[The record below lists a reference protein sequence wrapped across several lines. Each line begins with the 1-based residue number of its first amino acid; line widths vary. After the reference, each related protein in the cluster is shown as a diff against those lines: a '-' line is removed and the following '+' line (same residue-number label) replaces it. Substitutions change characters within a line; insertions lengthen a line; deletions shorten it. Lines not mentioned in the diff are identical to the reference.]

1 MDGRCRA
8 DRPPD
13 KGPALVSDA
22 FRKLPQI
29 HALLE
34 SEQASPLVVR
44 YGRGV
49 VAHALRVRLD
59 EIREALRSG
68 RETTPPEF
76 LTTHF
81 FATVEA
87 TITSGRTSSLR
98 RVINATGIIIH
109 TNIGRALLA
118 PEALEAIQDAGRS
131 YSNLELDLATGGRS
145 SRHVHVEALLREL
158 TGAEAAVVVNNCAAA
173 VLACLTCIGA
183 GREVVASRGELI
195 EIGGSFRMPDV
206 IAQSG
211 ARLREVGATNKTRLA
226 DYEAAIGPE
235 TAVLLKS
242 HTSNFRIVGFTAKA
256 SRRELA
262 ELAHSKGVVMVEDL
276 GSGVLIDLSRFG
288 LVDEPN
294 VRDILQEGVDL
305 VTFSGDKLLGGPQCG
320 VIAGRATL
328 VAKLKSHPIV
338 RAMRIDKLSLAAL
351 EATLRLYKAPN
362 DPLERVPVLRALAE
376 SLMTVK
382 ARAEK
387 LALSVAAVP
396 GLGVEVVESTAYAG
410 GGALPQQG
418 LQSFA
423 VALNTPLLSAEAMA
437 ARARTGEHAVLGRI
451 RDGRFCLDVRAVQDS
466 EIPDIARAVQRA
478 LAP

>member
-1 MDGRCRA
+1 M
-8 DRPPD
+8 
-13 KGPALVSDA
+13 SEA

-34 SEQASPLVVR
+34 SEQALPLVAR
-44 YGRGV
+44 HGRGV

-68 RETTPPEF
+68 REAATPDF
-76 LTTHF
+76 LTAQF

-87 TITSGRTSSLR
+87 TITSGRTRSLR

-118 PEALEAIQDAGRS
+118 PEALQAIQDAGRS
-131 YSNLELDLATGGRS
+131 YSNLELDLATGARS
-145 SRHVHVEALLREL
+145 SRHAHVEALLREL
-158 TGAEAAVVVNNCAAA
+158 TGAEAAIVVNNCAAA
-173 VLACLTCIGA
+173 VLACLTCIGS

-211 ARLREVGATNKTRLA
+211 ARLREVGSTNKTRLA

-262 ELAHSKGVVMVEDL
+262 ALAHSRGVVMVEDL

-288 LVDEPN
+288 LVDEPV

-320 VIAGRATL
+320 VIAGRAAL
-328 VAKLKSHPIV
+328 VGKLKSHPIV

-351 EATLRLYKAPN
+351 EATLRLYKVPN
-362 DPLERVPVLRALAE
+362 DPLQSVPVLRALAE
-376 SLMTVK
+376 SLVSVK

-396 GLGVEVVESTAYAG
+396 GLGVEIVESTAYAG
-410 GGALPQQG
+410 GGALPEQG

-423 VALNTPLLSAEAMA
+423 VALKTPLLSAEAMA

-451 RDGRFCLDVRAVQDS
+451 RDDRFCLDMRAVQDS
-466 EIPDIARAVQRA
+466 EIPDIAHAILQA

>member
-1 MDGRCRA
+1 
-8 DRPPD
+8 
-13 KGPALVSDA
+13 
-22 FRKLPQI
+22 
-29 HALLE
+29 
-34 SEQASPLVVR
+34 
-44 YGRGV
+44 
-49 VAHALRVRLD
+49 
-59 EIREALRSG
+59 
-68 RETTPPEF
+68 
-76 LTTHF
+76 
-81 FATVEA
+81 
-87 TITSGRTSSLR
+87 
-98 RVINATGIIIH
+98 VINATGIIIH

-118 PEALEAIQDAGRS
+118 PEALEAIQEAGRS
-131 YSNLELDLATGGRS
+131 YSNLELDLATGARS
-145 SRHVHVEALLREL
+145 SRHAHVEALLREL

-262 ELAHSKGVVMVEDL
+262 ELAHSRGVVMVEDL

-288 LVDEPN
+288 LVDEPV
-294 VRDILQEGVDL
+294 VRDILHEGVDL

-320 VIAGRATL
+320 VIAGRAAL
-328 VAKLKSHPIV
+328 VGKLKSHPIV

-376 SLMTVK
+376 SLVTVK

-410 GGALPQQG
+410 GGALPEQG
-418 LQSFA
+418 LHSFA

-437 ARARTGEHAVLGRI
+437 ARARAGEHAVLGRV
-451 RDGRFCLDVRAVQDS
+451 RDGRFCLDVRAVQDN
-466 EIPDIARAVQRA
+466 EIPDIAHAVQRA

>member
-1 MDGRCRA
+1 
-8 DRPPD
+8 
-13 KGPALVSDA
+13 
-22 FRKLPQI
+22 
-29 HALLE
+29 
-34 SEQASPLVVR
+34 
-44 YGRGV
+44 
-49 VAHALRVRLD
+49 
-59 EIREALRSG
+59 
-68 RETTPPEF
+68 
-76 LTTHF
+76 
-81 FATVEA
+81 
-87 TITSGRTSSLR
+87 
-98 RVINATGIIIH
+98 
-109 TNIGRALLA
+109 
-118 PEALEAIQDAGRS
+118 
-131 YSNLELDLATGGRS
+131 
-145 SRHVHVEALLREL
+145 
-158 TGAEAAVVVNNCAAA
+158 
-173 VLACLTCIGA
+173 
-183 GREVVASRGELI
+183 
-195 EIGGSFRMPDV
+195 MPDV

-376 SLMTVK
+376 SLVTVK
-382 ARAEK
+382 ARAER
-387 LALSVAAVP
+387 LALSCAVVP
-396 GLGVEVVESTAYAG
+396 GLGVEVVESTAQAG
-410 GGALPQQG
+410 GGALPEQD

-423 VALNTPLLSAEAMA
+423 VALHTPSFSAEAMA
-437 ARARTGEHAVLGRI
+437 ARARTGEHAVLGRV

-466 EIPDIARAVQRA
+466 EIPDIAHAIQRA

>member
-1 MDGRCRA
+1 M
-8 DRPPD
+8 
-13 KGPALVSDA
+13 SDA

-34 SEQASPLVVR
+34 SEQALQLVVR

-49 VAHALRVRLD
+49 VAHALRLRLD

-68 RETTPPEF
+68 CQTTPTDF
-76 LTTHF
+76 LTNDF
-81 FATVEA
+81 FATIEA
-87 TITSGRTSSLR
+87 AITSGRTRSLR
-98 RVINATGIIIH
+98 RVINATGIVIH

-131 YSNLELDLATGGRS
+131 YSNLELDLATGARS

-158 TGAEAAVVVNNCAAA
+158 TGAEAAIVVNNCAAA

-183 GREVVASRGELI
+183 GQEVIASRGELI

-211 ARLREVGATNKTRLA
+211 ARLREVGATNKTRIA
-226 DYEAAIGPE
+226 DYEAAIGPD

-242 HTSNFRIVGFTAKA
+242 HTSNFRIVGFTATA

-262 ELAHSKGVVMVEDL
+262 ELAHRKGVVLVEDL
-276 GSGVLIDLSRFG
+276 GSGVLVDLSRFG
-288 LVDEPN
+288 LVDEPVVRN
-294 VRDILQEGVDL
+294 VLQEGVDL

-320 VIAGRATL
+320 VIAGRAAL
-328 VAKLKSHPIV
+328 VGKLRSHPIV

-351 EATLRLYKAPN
+351 EATLHLYKAPN
-362 DPLERVPVLRALAE
+362 DPLEKVPVLRALAE
-376 SLMTVK
+376 SLEIVK
-382 ARAEK
+382 ARAER
-387 LALSVAAVP
+387 LALSIASVQ
-396 GLGVEVVESTAYAG
+396 GLRVGVVESTAFAG

-423 VALNTPLLSAEAMA
+423 VALTAASLSAEAMA
-437 ARARTGEHAVLGRI
+437 SRMRTGDHAILGRI
-451 RDGRFCLDVRAVQDS
+451 RDDRFCLDVRTVQDS
-466 EIPDIARAVQRA
+466 EIPDIARAIQRA

>member
-1 MDGRCRA
+1 
-8 DRPPD
+8 
-13 KGPALVSDA
+13 LSDT
-22 FRKLPQI
+22 FRQLPQI

-34 SEQASPLVVR
+34 SAQASPLVVR

-49 VAHALRVRLD
+49 VAHALRTRLD

-68 RETTPPEF
+68 REATPPEF

-87 TITSGRTSSLR
+87 TITAGRTRSLR

-131 YSNLELDLATGGRS
+131 YSNLELDLATGARS

-173 VLACLTCIGA
+173 VLACLTCIAA

-262 ELAHSKGVVMVEDL
+262 ALAHSKGVVMVEDL

-288 LVDEPN
+288 LVDEPV

-305 VTFSGDKLLGGPQCG
+305 VMFSGDKLLGGPQCG
-320 VIAGRATL
+320 VIAGRAAL

-351 EATLRLYKAPN
+351 EATLRLYQAPN
-362 DPLERVPVLRALAE
+362 DPLEKIPVLRTLAE
-376 SLMTVK
+376 RMVTVK
-382 ARAEK
+382 ARAER
-387 LALSVAAVP
+387 LALSVATVP
-396 GLGVEVVESTAYAG
+396 GLGVEIVESTAYAG
-410 GGALPQQG
+410 GGALPQQD

-423 VALNTPLLSAEAMA
+423 VALNTPSLSAEAMA
-437 ARARTGEHAVLGRI
+437 SRARTGDPAVLGRI
-451 RDGRFCLDVRAVQDS
+451 RDGKFCLDVRAVLDS
-466 EIPDIARAVQRA
+466 EIPDIARAIQQA

>member
-1 MDGRCRA
+1 M
-8 DRPPD
+8 
-13 KGPALVSDA
+13 SDA

-34 SEQASPLVVR
+34 SEQALPLVVR
-44 YGRGV
+44 YGRAV

-68 RETTPPEF
+68 REATVPDF
-76 LTTHF
+76 LTTQF
-81 FATVEA
+81 LATVEA

-131 YSNLELDLATGGRS
+131 YSNLELDLATGARS
-145 SRHVHVEALLREL
+145 SRHAHVEALLCEL

-173 VLACLTCIGA
+173 VLASLTCIAA

-211 ARLREVGATNKTRLA
+211 ARLREVGSTNKTRLA

-262 ELAHSKGVVMVEDL
+262 TLAHSRGVVMVEDL

-288 LVDEPN
+288 LVDEPV
-294 VRDILQEGVDL
+294 VRDILEEGVDL

-320 VIAGRATL
+320 VIAGRAAL
-328 VAKLKSHPIV
+328 VGKLKSHPIV

-362 DPLERVPVLRALAE
+362 NPLERVPVLRALAE
-376 SLMTVK
+376 SLVTVK
-382 ARAEK
+382 ARAER
-387 LALSVAAVP
+387 LALSVAGVP
-396 GLGVEVVESTAYAG
+396 GLGVEVVESTAQAG
-410 GGALPQQG
+410 GGALPEQD

-423 VALNTPLLSAEAMA
+423 VALHTPSFSAEAMA
-437 ARARTGEHAVLGRI
+437 ARARTGEHAVLGRV

-466 EIPDIARAVQRA
+466 EIPDIAHAIQRA

>member
-1 MDGRCRA
+1 M
-8 DRPPD
+8 
-13 KGPALVSDA
+13 
-22 FRKLPQI
+22 
-29 HALLE
+29 
-34 SEQASPLVVR
+34 
-44 YGRGV
+44 
-49 VAHALRVRLD
+49 
-59 EIREALRSG
+59 
-68 RETTPPEF
+68 
-76 LTTHF
+76 
-81 FATVEA
+81 
-87 TITSGRTSSLR
+87 SGRTSSLR

-118 PEALEAIQDAGRS
+118 PEALEAIQEAGRS
-131 YSNLELDLATGGRS
+131 YSNLELDLATGARS
-145 SRHVHVEALLREL
+145 SRHAHVEALLREL

-262 ELAHSKGVVMVEDL
+262 ELAHSRGVVMVEDL

-288 LVDEPN
+288 LVDEPV
-294 VRDILQEGVDL
+294 VRDILHEGVDL

-328 VAKLKSHPIV
+328 VGKLKSHPIV

-376 SLMTVK
+376 SLVTVK

-410 GGALPQQG
+410 GGALPEQG
-418 LQSFA
+418 LHSFV

-437 ARARTGEHAVLGRI
+437 ARARAGEHAVLGRV
-451 RDGRFCLDVRAVQDS
+451 RDGRFCLDVRAVQDN
-466 EIPDIARAVQRA
+466 EIPDIAHAVQRA

>member
-1 MDGRCRA
+1 M
-8 DRPPD
+8 
-13 KGPALVSDA
+13 
-22 FRKLPQI
+22 
-29 HALLE
+29 
-34 SEQASPLVVR
+34 
-44 YGRGV
+44 
-49 VAHALRVRLD
+49 
-59 EIREALRSG
+59 
-68 RETTPPEF
+68 
-76 LTTHF
+76 
-81 FATVEA
+81 
-87 TITSGRTSSLR
+87 SGRTSSLR

-118 PEALEAIQDAGRS
+118 PEALEAIQEAGRS
-131 YSNLELDLATGGRS
+131 YSNLELDLATGARS
-145 SRHVHVEALLREL
+145 SRHAHVEALLREL

-262 ELAHSKGVVMVEDL
+262 ELAHSRGVVMVEDL

-288 LVDEPN
+288 LVDEPV
-294 VRDILQEGVDL
+294 VRDILHEGVDL

-328 VAKLKSHPIV
+328 VGKLKSHPIV

-376 SLMTVK
+376 SLVTVK

-410 GGALPQQG
+410 GGALPEQG
-418 LQSFA
+418 LHSFA

-437 ARARTGEHAVLGRI
+437 ARARAGEHAVLGRV
-451 RDGRFCLDVRAVQDS
+451 RDGRFCLDVRAVQDN
-466 EIPDIARAVQRA
+466 EIPDIAHAVQRA

>member
-1 MDGRCRA
+1 M
-8 DRPPD
+8 
-13 KGPALVSDA
+13 
-22 FRKLPQI
+22 
-29 HALLE
+29 
-34 SEQASPLVVR
+34 
-44 YGRGV
+44 
-49 VAHALRVRLD
+49 
-59 EIREALRSG
+59 
-68 RETTPPEF
+68 
-76 LTTHF
+76 
-81 FATVEA
+81 
-87 TITSGRTSSLR
+87 SGRTSSLR

-118 PEALEAIQDAGRS
+118 PEALEAIQEAGRS
-131 YSNLELDLATGGRS
+131 YSNLELDLATGARS
-145 SRHVHVEALLREL
+145 SRHAHVEALLREL

-262 ELAHSKGVVMVEDL
+262 ELAHSRGVVMVEDL

-288 LVDEPN
+288 LVDEPV
-294 VRDILQEGVDL
+294 VRDILHEGVDL

-328 VAKLKSHPIV
+328 VGKLKSHPIV

-376 SLMTVK
+376 SLVTVK

-396 GLGVEVVESTAYAG
+396 GLGIEVVESTAYAG
-410 GGALPQQG
+410 GGALPEQG
-418 LQSFA
+418 LHSFA

-437 ARARTGEHAVLGRI
+437 ARARAGEHAVLGRV
-451 RDGRFCLDVRAVQDS
+451 RDGRFCLDVRAVQDN
-466 EIPDIARAVQRA
+466 EIPDIAHAVQRA

>member
-1 MDGRCRA
+1 
-8 DRPPD
+8 
-13 KGPALVSDA
+13 
-22 FRKLPQI
+22 
-29 HALLE
+29 
-34 SEQASPLVVR
+34 
-44 YGRGV
+44 
-49 VAHALRVRLD
+49 
-59 EIREALRSG
+59 
-68 RETTPPEF
+68 
-76 LTTHF
+76 
-81 FATVEA
+81 
-87 TITSGRTSSLR
+87 
-98 RVINATGIIIH
+98 VINATGIIIH

-118 PEALEAIQDAGRS
+118 PEALEAIQEAGRS
-131 YSNLELDLATGGRS
+131 YSNLELDLATGARS
-145 SRHVHVEALLREL
+145 SRHAHVEALLREL

-262 ELAHSKGVVMVEDL
+262 ELAHSRGVVMVEDL

-288 LVDEPN
+288 LVDEPV
-294 VRDILQEGVDL
+294 VRDILHEGVDL

-328 VAKLKSHPIV
+328 VGKLKSHPIV

-376 SLMTVK
+376 SLVTVK

-410 GGALPQQG
+410 GGALPEQG
-418 LQSFA
+418 LHSFA

-437 ARARTGEHAVLGRI
+437 ARARAGEHAVLGRV
-451 RDGRFCLDVRAVQDS
+451 RDGRFCLDVRAVQDN
-466 EIPDIARAVQRA
+466 EIPDIAHAVQRA

>member
-1 MDGRCRA
+1 
-8 DRPPD
+8 
-13 KGPALVSDA
+13 
-22 FRKLPQI
+22 
-29 HALLE
+29 
-34 SEQASPLVVR
+34 
-44 YGRGV
+44 
-49 VAHALRVRLD
+49 
-59 EIREALRSG
+59 
-68 RETTPPEF
+68 
-76 LTTHF
+76 
-81 FATVEA
+81 
-87 TITSGRTSSLR
+87 
-98 RVINATGIIIH
+98 VINATGIIIH

-131 YSNLELDLATGGRS
+131 YSNLELDLATGARS
-145 SRHVHVEALLREL
+145 SRHAHVEALLREL

-173 VLACLTCIGA
+173 VLACLTCIAA

-211 ARLREVGATNKTRLA
+211 ARLREVGSTNKTRLA

-262 ELAHSKGVVMVEDL
+262 ELAHSRGVVMVEDL

-288 LVDEPN
+288 LVDEPV

-320 VIAGRATL
+320 VIAGRAAL
-328 VAKLKSHPIV
+328 VGKLKSHPIV

-376 SLMTVK
+376 SLVTVK
-382 ARAEK
+382 ARAER

-396 GLGVEVVESTAYAG
+396 GLGVEIVESTAHAG
-410 GGALPQQG
+410 GGALPEQG

-423 VALNTPLLSAEAMA
+423 VALHTPSLSAEAMA

-466 EIPDIARAVQRA
+466 EIPDIAHAIQRA

>member
-1 MDGRCRA
+1 
-8 DRPPD
+8 
-13 KGPALVSDA
+13 
-22 FRKLPQI
+22 
-29 HALLE
+29 
-34 SEQASPLVVR
+34 
-44 YGRGV
+44 
-49 VAHALRVRLD
+49 
-59 EIREALRSG
+59 
-68 RETTPPEF
+68 
-76 LTTHF
+76 
-81 FATVEA
+81 
-87 TITSGRTSSLR
+87 
-98 RVINATGIIIH
+98 
-109 TNIGRALLA
+109 
-118 PEALEAIQDAGRS
+118 
-131 YSNLELDLATGGRS
+131 
-145 SRHVHVEALLREL
+145 
-158 TGAEAAVVVNNCAAA
+158 
-173 VLACLTCIGA
+173 
-183 GREVVASRGELI
+183 
-195 EIGGSFRMPDV
+195 MPDV

>member
-1 MDGRCRA
+1 
-8 DRPPD
+8 
-13 KGPALVSDA
+13 VSDA

-44 YGRGV
+44 YGRGA

-68 RETTPPEF
+68 CETPTDF
-76 LTTHF
+76 RSNHF

-87 TITSGRTSSLR
+87 AITSGRASSLR
-98 RVINATGIIIH
+98 RVINATGIVIH

-118 PEALEAIQDAGRS
+118 PEALTAIQDAGRS
-131 YSNLELDLATGGRS
+131 YSNLELDLATGARS

-158 TGAEAAVVVNNCAAA
+158 TGAEAAIVVNNCAAA
-173 VLACLTCIGA
+173 VLACLTCVGA
-183 GREVVASRGELI
+183 GQEVVASRGELI

-211 ARLREVGATNKTRLA
+211 ARLREVGATNKTRIA

-242 HTSNFRIVGFTAKA
+242 HTSNFRIVGFTEKA

-262 ELAHSKGVVMVEDL
+262 ELAHSRGVVMVEDL
-276 GSGVLIDLSRFG
+276 GSGVLVDLSRFG
-288 LVDEPN
+288 LVDEPV
-294 VRDILQEGVDL
+294 VRDVLEEGVDL

-320 VIAGRATL
+320 VIAGRASL
-328 VAKLKSHPIV
+328 VGKLRSHPIV

-351 EATLRLYKAPN
+351 EATLRLYQAPN
-362 DPLERVPVLRALAE
+362 NPLERVPVLRALAE
-376 SLMTVK
+376 SLAIVK
-382 ARAEK
+382 ARAER
-387 LALSVAAVP
+387 LALSIASLP
-396 GLGVEVVESTAYAG
+396 GLRVEVVESTAYAG

-423 VALNTPLLSAEAMA
+423 VALKTPSLSAEAIA
-437 ARARTGEHAVLGRI
+437 SRARTGDQAILGRI
-451 RDGRFCLDVRAVQDS
+451 HDDRFCLDVRTVQDS
-466 EIPDIARAVQRA
+466 EIPDIARAIQRA

>member
-1 MDGRCRA
+1 
-8 DRPPD
+8 
-13 KGPALVSDA
+13 
-22 FRKLPQI
+22 
-29 HALLE
+29 
-34 SEQASPLVVR
+34 
-44 YGRGV
+44 
-49 VAHALRVRLD
+49 
-59 EIREALRSG
+59 
-68 RETTPPEF
+68 
-76 LTTHF
+76 
-81 FATVEA
+81 VEV

-118 PEALEAIQDAGRS
+118 PEALEAIQEAGRS
-131 YSNLELDLATGGRS
+131 YSNLELDLATGARS
-145 SRHVHVEALLREL
+145 SRHAHVEALLREL

-262 ELAHSKGVVMVEDL
+262 ELAHSRGVVMVEDL

-288 LVDEPN
+288 LVDEPV
-294 VRDILQEGVDL
+294 VRDILHEGVDL

-328 VAKLKSHPIV
+328 VGKLKSHPIV

-376 SLMTVK
+376 SLVTVK

-410 GGALPQQG
+410 GGALPEQG
-418 LQSFA
+418 LHSFA

-437 ARARTGEHAVLGRI
+437 ARARAGEHAVLGRV
-451 RDGRFCLDVRAVQDS
+451 RDGRFCLDVRAVQDN
-466 EIPDIARAVQRA
+466 EIPDIAHAVQRA

>member
-1 MDGRCRA
+1 
-8 DRPPD
+8 
-13 KGPALVSDA
+13 VSDA

-34 SEQASPLVVR
+34 SEQVSPLVVR

-59 EIREALRSG
+59 EIREAIRSG
-68 RETTPPEF
+68 CEATPTEF
-76 LTTHF
+76 LTNHF

-87 TITSGRTSSLR
+87 TITSGRASSLR

-131 YSNLELDLATGGRS
+131 YSNLELDLATGARS

-158 TGAEAAVVVNNCAAA
+158 TGAEAAIVVNNCAAA

-183 GREVVASRGELI
+183 GQEVVASRGELI

-211 ARLREVGATNKTRLA
+211 ARLREVGATNKTRIA
-226 DYEAAIGPE
+226 DYEAAICPE

-262 ELAHSKGVVMVEDL
+262 ELAHRKGVVMVEDL
-276 GSGVLIDLSRFG
+276 GSGVLVDLSRFG
-288 LVDEPN
+288 LVDEPV
-294 VRDILQEGVDL
+294 VRDVLQEGVDL

-328 VAKLKSHPIV
+328 VGKLRSHPIV

-376 SLMTVK
+376 SLEIVK
-382 ARAEK
+382 ARAER
-387 LALSVAAVP
+387 LALSIAAVP
-396 GLGVEVVESTAYAG
+396 GLRVEVVESTAYAG

-423 VALNTPLLSAEAMA
+423 VALNTPSLSAEAMA
-437 ARARTGEHAVLGRI
+437 SRARTSDNAVLGRI
-451 RDGRFCLDVRAVQDS
+451 RDDRFFLDVRAVQDS
-466 EIPDIARAVQRA
+466 EIPDIARAIQRA

>member
-1 MDGRCRA
+1 M
-8 DRPPD
+8 
-13 KGPALVSDA
+13 
-22 FRKLPQI
+22 
-29 HALLE
+29 
-34 SEQASPLVVR
+34 
-44 YGRGV
+44 
-49 VAHALRVRLD
+49 
-59 EIREALRSG
+59 
-68 RETTPPEF
+68 
-76 LTTHF
+76 
-81 FATVEA
+81 
-87 TITSGRTSSLR
+87 SGRTSSLR

-118 PEALEAIQDAGRS
+118 PEALEAIQEAGRS
-131 YSNLELDLATGGRS
+131 YSNLELDLATGARS
-145 SRHVHVEALLREL
+145 SRHAHVEALLREL

-262 ELAHSKGVVMVEDL
+262 ELAHSRGVVMVEDL

-288 LVDEPN
+288 LVDEPV
-294 VRDILQEGVDL
+294 VRDILHEGVDL

-320 VIAGRATL
+320 VIAGRAAL
-328 VAKLKSHPIV
+328 VGKLKSHPIV

-376 SLMTVK
+376 SLVTVK

-410 GGALPQQG
+410 GGALPEQG
-418 LQSFA
+418 LHSFA

-437 ARARTGEHAVLGRI
+437 ARARAGEHAVLGRV
-451 RDGRFCLDVRAVQDS
+451 RDGRFCLDVRAVQDN
-466 EIPDIARAVQRA
+466 EIPDIAHAVQRA

>member
-1 MDGRCRA
+1 
-8 DRPPD
+8 
-13 KGPALVSDA
+13 
-22 FRKLPQI
+22 
-29 HALLE
+29 
-34 SEQASPLVVR
+34 
-44 YGRGV
+44 
-49 VAHALRVRLD
+49 
-59 EIREALRSG
+59 
-68 RETTPPEF
+68 
-76 LTTHF
+76 
-81 FATVEA
+81 VEA

-320 VIAGRATL
+320 VIAGRATI